1 LGASLFDRFTTLIK
15 RSEKPTQ
22 ILAHGCPTHR
32 RPLRSHR
39 AKILTPLDI
48 NSNFVTMDKLT
59 KEQRRKNMQAVK
71 ATGSKI
77 EIALAKELWA
87 LGYRY
92 RKNDKSVF
100 GKPDLTMKRYKLAI
114 FVDSEFWHGKD
125 WNIRKHDHK
134 SNQEFWLK
142 KIQRNIERDKEVN
155 EQLLKEGWKVLRFWG
170 EDVTKNLRNCTDK
183 IIKTIN
189 EIKREN
195 KY

>member
-1 LGASLFDRFTTLIK
+1 
-15 RSEKPTQ
+15 
-22 ILAHGCPTHR
+22 
-32 RPLRSHR
+32 
-39 AKILTPLDI
+39 
-48 NSNFVTMDKLT
+48 MDKLT